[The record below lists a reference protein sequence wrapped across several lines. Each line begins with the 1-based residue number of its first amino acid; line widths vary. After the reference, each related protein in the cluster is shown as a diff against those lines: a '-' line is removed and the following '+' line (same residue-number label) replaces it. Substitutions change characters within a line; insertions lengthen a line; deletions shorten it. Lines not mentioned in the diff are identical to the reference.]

1 MKRYKLLKDLPLFDA
16 GEDGFYLDP
25 DGNMRHN
32 DGCRGRTVI
41 SAIDLARF
49 PHILVRW
56 FEEIPEKL
64 RTVWD
69 LEEGDE
75 YWFIDAIN
83 VIDRDIWNGGIF
95 CIQNRRVGNVFL
107 TKDEAKK
114 ELARRKA
121 KQVLLRDTKGFKHFK
136 DGIHCGWGVGFD
148 GVDAGARLFAFYS
161 SDYFDRSDLW
171 FSTKSDAEVSI
182 KTHEK
187 EWKIYLRVEE

>member
-25 DGNMRHN
+25 DGNMMHN

-83 VIDRDIWNGGIF
+83 VIDSDIWNGGIF

-121 KQVLLRDTKGFKHFK
+121 KQVLLRDTKGFKP
-136 DGIHCGWGVGFD
+136 DWNE
-148 GVDAGARLFAFYS
+148 YS
-161 SDYFDRSDLW
+161 SNKFYVLYNHAFSKLSVYAHHEEEGPHIYFATED
-171 FSTKSDAEVSI
+171 DARASI
-182 KTHEK
+182 EAHEK
-187 EWKIYLRVEE
+187 EWKIYLGVEE